1 MFWCGF
7 FFDSLILNKSKAI
20 SVFWLPAAVAAVS
33 SGVAESVY
41 PAIKDIQV
49 LVSPIVSS
57 H

>member
-20 SVFWLPAAVAAVS
+20 SVCWLPAAVAAMN